1 MEIKVTTNQKER
13 THVRYAVHYNDRNY
27 EYCLHS
33 LKKHFIR
40 NLADVVNVLE
50 YCVTQDLKQNLYK
63 SDEKMYTF
71 SVERL
76 VNDKLD
82 ESFDQVA
89 FKGLLNGIVKQMI
102 GDNIQRNS

>member
-1 MEIKVTTNQKER
+1 MEIKVTNNKER
-13 THVRYAVHYNDRNY
+13 THVRYAVKYKERNY

-40 NLADVVNVLE
+40 NLADVVNILE

-63 SDEKMYTF
+63 PDKNLYTF

-76 VNDKLD
+76 VNDKPD
-82 ESFDQVA
+82 ENFNKEWFCGAISAIVA
-89 FKGLLNGIVKQMI
+89 QMI
-102 GDNIQRNS
+102 DDNVQRNS